1 MNIFQYISW
10 TSKCEPIVAMSSIK
24 VKYITTTK
32 AIEGA
37 IWIKQLSQDIEQ
49 I

>member
-10 TSKCEPIVAMSSIK
+10 TNKCEPIVTMSSIK
-24 VKYITTTK
+24 VKYITATK
-32 AIEGA
+32 TIEGA
-37 IWIKQLSQDIEQ
+37 IWIKQLLQDIEQ